1 MVYPASELMA
11 TYRITGPDG
20 AIYDVTAP
28 DNASQA
34 DVLSY
39 AKQNYSKQ
47 PPSNLAP
54 LTADP
59 TDGMSGLD
67 KFRAGAGKAFA
78 DLGRGV
84 GQMVGLTDR
93 QDVAES
99 RRLDAPL
106 MNTGAGLGG
115 NIAGNVAA
123 LLPTAMIPGANTYTG
138 AAAIGAA
145 TGALQPSTSTGETLR
160 NTALGGFAAPATLGA
175 VRGGQALY
183 QGARGLVEPLTQAGQ
198 ERIAADVLR
207 RSATDP
213 ARAAQMAAQG
223 RELVPSSRPTLGQVA
238 QDPGLAQ
245 LERTILNNPEYAG
258 ALQQRMGDQKLA
270 RLSAIK
276 DVAGRGDYY
285 DDIVK
290 GRSIFAAEDYS
301 KALNQG
307 VDPQMAKAMAP
318 QIQSLME
325 RPSIQAAQ
333 KDAIRLAKENG
344 VALTDT
350 NSLQGL
356 DWVKK
361 ALDNKI
367 SMAASPG
374 SSIGKEDLRALV
386 QTKNDLMATLEQIA
400 PAYKEANQNYAAMSR
415 QINSSEVAQSLLDK
429 LNKPGSRYM
438 QPGTAREMGDAYS
451 DALAKSFDSVKK
463 ATGMEKDIT
472 QVMSKQDI
480 QALENVA
487 RDLGRKS
494 FAQEAGKATGSNTAQ
509 NLASQNMLRRMLGP
523 TGLPESWAESTM
535 LQSLLSPVQMG
546 SKLTGADK
554 KIMDRIAMS
563 LLDPMDG
570 VGLLSSPRSIPNVGL
585 LGAPESQRYLPALGL
600 LGVTQR

>member
-1 MVYPASELMA
+1 MA

-20 AIYDVTAP
+20 ATYEVTAP

-34 DVLSY
+34 EVLSFAQKNY
-39 AKQNYSKQ
+39 AQKESSL
-47 PPSNLAP
+47 PP

-59 TDGMSGLD
+59 TDGMSGMD

-84 GQMVGLTDR
+84 GQMVGLVDR

-99 RRLDAPL
+99 RKRDAAL
-106 MNTGAGLGG
+106 MNTGAGMGG

-138 AAAIGAA
+138 AALIGAG
-145 TGALQPSTSTGETLR
+145 TGLMQPSTSTSETLG
-160 NTALGGFAAPATLGA
+160 NVALGGTLAPATLGA

-183 QGARGLVEPLTQAGQ
+183 QGGKGLIEPLTKAGQ

-207 RSATDP
+207 RSATNP
-213 ARAAQMAAQG
+213 QQAAQLASQAKP
-223 RELVPSSRPTLGQVA
+223 LVPGSQPTLAQVA

-245 LERTILNNPEYAG
+245 LERTILNNPEYAP
-258 ALQQRMGDQKLA
+258 ALQQRLGAQKVA
-270 RLSAIK
+270 RLNAIK
-276 DVAGRGDYY
+276 DIAGRGDHY
-285 DDIVK
+285 DEIEA
-290 GRSIFAAEDYS
+290 GRRLFAAQDYAEAM
-301 KALNQG
+301 KAG
-307 VDPQMAKAMAP
+307 VDPKMAKAMAP

-333 KDAIRLAKENG
+333 KDAVRLAKESG
-344 VALTDT
+344 VELSDT
-350 NSLQGL
+350 TSLQGL
-356 DWVKK
+356 DWIKK

-367 SMAASPG
+367 STAAQPG

-386 QTKNDLMATLEQIA
+386 QTKSDLMKTLEQIA
-400 PAYKEANQNYAAMSR
+400 PGYKQANDNYAAMSG
-415 QINSSEVAQSLLDK
+415 QINSMDVARGLLDK

-438 QPGTAREMGDAYS
+438 QPGTAKEMGDAYS

-463 ATGMEKDIT
+463 ATGMDKDIT

-523 TGLPESWAESTM
+523 TGLPETWAESTM

-546 SKLTGADK
+546 SKLSGADR
-554 KIMDRIAMS
+554 KILDRIAS
-563 LLDPMDG
+563 GLLDPMDG
-570 VGLLSSPRSIPNVGL
+570 IGLLSAPQTIPNVGL
-585 LGAPESQRYLPALGL
+585 LGAPSSQRYLPAMGL
-600 LGVTQR
+600 LGVTQRPQ